1 MLKALFKKQLM
12 EVNTWLI
19 QDKKKG
25 TKRGKQGITLLLLVY
40 AALFIGMG
48 AAFFLVANMLCE
60 PLVLARLD
68 WLYFA
73 IMGLMSV
80 LLGVFGSVFNTYA
93 TLYMAKDNEFLLS
106 MPVHP
111 SAILFVRLFGV
122 WMWSLI
128 YEAIV
133 FIPSVIAYWIVLYTI
148 FPSGSLTVS
157 VILCDILLF
166 LVLSVFILALACIL
180 GWVVARISVK
190 LKNKSIATV
199 IASLLFI
206 TLYYWGYSR
215 AYAALQ
221 SILTHAQSLGDTVK
235 GKIFPVYLMGMTGT
249 GDLLSSVLFTL
260 MVGACFAVIWLVL
273 DLSFLNM
280 ATANRGAARK
290 AYRQA
295 PAKVRTVSGA
305 MLVKETRRFVSSA
318 TYMLNCGLG
327 TILMPAL
334 GIFLLIK
341 ASWVREFLVSY
352 PEEGPAFAILL
363 ACAGLCTMS
372 SMNVITAP
380 SVSMEGKQLWLAQ
393 SLPVLP
399 WQALAAKLKLH
410 LVITELPLLFCEIC
424 AAIVIRPRFFDAVLL
439 LVLPLVFVW
448 MSACF
453 GLAVNLKSPNLHW
466 TDETIPVKQSMGV
479 LLSML
484 GGWLL
489 VMGLA
494 LLYFALRKFL
504 SAQMYLLLCVV
515 FISAV
520 SAALLLWLKTRGTKL
535 FAALS

>member
-25 TKRGKQGITLLLLVY
+25 KNRSKLGVALLILVY
-40 AALFIGMG
+40 TVLFIGMG
-48 AAFFLVANMLCE
+48 AAFFFVANMLCE
-60 PLVLARLD
+60 PLVLAGLD
-68 WLYFA
+68 WLFFA
-73 IMGLMSV
+73 IMGLMSI

-93 TLYMAKDNEFLLS
+93 TLYIAKDNEFLLS

-133 FIPSVIAYWIVLYTI
+133 FIPSVIAYWIVLYTVL
-148 FPSGSLTVS
+148 PAGSLTVS

-166 LVLSVFILALACIL
+166 LVLSVFVLALSCIL
-180 GWVVARISVK
+180 GWVVARISAR
-190 LKNKSIATV
+190 LKNKSIVTV
-199 IASLLFI
+199 IVSLVFI
-206 TLYYWGYSR
+206 AVYYWGYSR

-221 SILTHAQSLGDTVK
+221 SILAHAQALGDTVK
-235 GKIFPVYLMGMTGT
+235 GKFYPIYLMGMTGT
-249 GDLLSSVLFTL
+249 GDILSSALFTL
-260 MVGACFAVIWLVL
+260 MIGALFAVIWLVL
-273 DLSFLNM
+273 DRSFLNM
-280 ATANRGAARK
+280 ATANRGAAKK

-295 PAKVRTVSGA
+295 PVKVRSVSVA
-305 MLVKETRRFVSSA
+305 MLVKEARRFVSSA

-327 TILMPAL
+327 TILMPVL

-352 PEEGPAFAILL
+352 PEEGPAFAVLL

-380 SVSMEGKQLWLAQ
+380 SVSLEGKHLWLAQ

-410 LVITELPLLFCEIC
+410 LLVTELPLLFCEIC
-424 AAIVIRPRFFDAVLL
+424 VAIVIRPQVFDAVLL
-439 LVLPLVFVW
+439 LILPPVFVW

-494 LLYFALRKFL
+494 LLYFVLRKFL
-504 SAQMYLLLCVV
+504 SAQMYLLLCTV
-515 FISAV
+515 FV
-520 SAALLLWLKTRGTKL
+520 SMVSSALLFWLKTRGTKL
-535 FAALS
+535 FAELS

>member
-1 MLKALFKKQLM
+1 MLKALLKKQLM

-25 TKRGKQGITLLLLVY
+25 KIRGKLGIALLILVY

-48 AAFFLVANMLCE
+48 AAFFFVASMLCE
-60 PLVLARLD
+60 PLVMAGLD

-73 IMGLMSV
+73 IMGLMSI

-106 MPVHP
+106 MPVRP

-133 FIPSVIAYWIVLYTI
+133 FIPSVIAYWIVLYTV
-148 FPSGSLTVS
+148 FPAGSITLS
-157 VILCDILLF
+157 VILCDTLLF
-166 LVLSVFILALACIL
+166 LVLSVFVLALACIL
-180 GWVVARISVK
+180 GWIVARISAK
-190 LKNKSIATV
+190 LKNKSIVTV
-199 IASLLFI
+199 IVSLLFLA
-206 TLYYWGYSR
+206 LYYWGYSR

-221 SILTHAQSLGDTVK
+221 SMLAHAQSIGNVVRS
-235 GKIFPVYLMGMTGT
+235 KIYPLYLMGMTGA
-249 GDLLSSVLFTL
+249 GDFLSAVLFTL
-260 MVGACFAVIWLVL
+260 IVGVLFAAIWLVL
-273 DLSFLNM
+273 DRSFLNM
-280 ATANRGAARK
+280 ATANRGAAKK
-290 AYRQA
+290 AYRQTA
-295 PAKVRTVSGA
+295 AKVRSVPAA
-305 MLVKETRRFVSSA
+305 MLIKEARRFSSSA

-327 TILMPAL
+327 TILMPVL

-341 ASWVREFLVSY
+341 ASWVRDFLVAY
-352 PEEGPAFAILL
+352 PEEGPAFAVLL

-380 SVSMEGKQLWLAQ
+380 SVSLEGKHLWLAQ

-399 WQALAAKLKLH
+399 WQVLAAKLKLH
-410 LVITELPLLFCEIC
+410 LLVTELPLLFCETC
-424 AAIVIRPRFFDAVLL
+424 VAIVIRPRLFDTVLL
-439 LVLPLVFVW
+439 LVLPQMFVL

-453 GLAVNLKSPNLHW
+453 GLVVNLKSPNLHW
-466 TDETIPVKQSMGV
+466 TDETIPVKQSLGV

-494 LLYFALRKFL
+494 LLYFVLRKFL
-504 SAQMYLLLCVV
+504 SAQMYLLLCVIFV
-515 FISAV
+515 SAV
-520 SAALLLWLKTRGTKL
+520 SAALLLWLKARGTKL